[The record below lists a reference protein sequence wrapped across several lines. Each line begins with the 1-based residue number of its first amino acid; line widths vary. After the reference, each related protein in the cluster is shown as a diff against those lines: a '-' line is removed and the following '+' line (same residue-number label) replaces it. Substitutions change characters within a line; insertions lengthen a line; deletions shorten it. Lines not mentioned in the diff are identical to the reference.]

1 MTYTVLARR
10 YRSQDFDEVIGQE
23 AIARTLRRAID
34 TNRVAHAFLFTGTRG
49 VGKTSMARIFA
60 KALNV
65 TADLRDAEEIAKAIM
80 LGSDIDVIEIDGA
93 SNRGVDEAR
102 DLIANCIYRPAR
114 CPYKIYII
122 DEVHMLTREAFNA
135 LLKTMEEP
143 PAHVKF
149 ILCTTEPHR
158 VPATIQSRC
167 QRFDF
172 RMIPTKRIAEH
183 LREVLKREKIK
194 ADERVVLAVA
204 RLGRGSMRDALS
216 LLDRLLSEGEK
227 AITEEMLAQTL
238 GLPDH
243 SLVDA
248 FVTAVG
254 DGEPAAA
261 LAQMNEMLNRG
272 VSPDQ
277 FIEVVVDRL
286 RLLMLACACGVES
299 ELLELADD
307 ERAEIA
313 AQAEQF
319 DAPALVYMI
328 ALLENVQRSL
338 KQSVTGQAL
347 LEAAVVR
354 LALSEKFAD
363 AAMLL
368 RGGALPRTASA
379 SGAAA
384 AETAQKKNTAS
395 GDQPPRLSDLAS
407 SARRAAEPLRA
418 ESAAAGA
425 PDPSPPVAAA
435 GRDAEGAWPE
445 VQRRA
450 HQNARLSTVID
461 HLTWN
466 ERLDGST
473 LVLTLDDASMLAFAR
488 TCLPGLEKQF
498 AEVLGRSVKVE
509 LSVAPGAREQESP
522 RQEAAASAAE
532 IEAAAQIPLV
542 RKAMDLLDARIV
554 GVESTRRSPGD

>member
-1 MTYTVLARR
+1 MAYTVLARR

-23 AIARTLRRAID
+23 TIARTLRRAIE

-65 TADLRDAEEIAKAIM
+65 TPELRDADAIAAAIM
-80 LGSDIDVIEIDGA
+80 LGNDIDVIEIDGA

-102 DLIANCIYRPAR
+102 ELIANCIYRPTR

-149 ILCTTEPHR
+149 ILCTTEPHK

-227 AITEEMLAQTL
+227 SITEEMLGQTL

-243 SLVDA
+243 ALVDQ
-248 FVTAVG
+248 FITAVG
-254 DGEPAAA
+254 DGDPAAA

-277 FIEVVVDRL
+277 FIEVVIDRL

-299 ELLELADD
+299 DLLELAED
-307 ERAEIA
+307 ERAETA
-313 AQAEQF
+313 AQAERF
-319 DAPALVYMI
+319 EAPALVYMI
-328 ALLENVQRSL
+328 ALLENVQRSI
-338 KQSVTGQAL
+338 KQSVTGPAL
-347 LEAAVVR
+347 LDAAVVR

-363 AAMLL
+363 AAALL
-368 RGGALPRTASA
+368 RAGGAG
-379 SGAAA
+379 GAAP
-384 AETAQKKNTAS
+384 QKKSPA
-395 GDQPPRLSDLAS
+395 GGERPARLSDLAAA
-407 SARRAAEPLRA
+407 SAARLPGAAPALPDAAGQAAAE
-418 ESAAAGA
+418 SVQT
-425 PDPSPPVAAA
+425 DPPAIW
-435 GRDAEGAWPE
+435 EQ
-445 VQRRA
+445 VQNQA
-450 HQNARLSTVID
+450 HQNPRLSTVID
-461 HLTWN
+461 HLSWDQ
-466 ERLDGST
+466 RLDGPSIT
-473 LVLTLDDASMLAFAR
+473 LSLDDASMLAFAR
-488 TCLPGLEKQF
+488 TSLGALERLF
-498 AEVLGRSVKVE
+498 AGAIGRPTKVE
-509 LSVAPGAREQESP
+509 LVTAAGARVEQSP
-522 RQEAAASAAE
+522 RSQAAASAAE
-532 IEAAAQIPLV
+532 LEAAAQIPIV
-542 RKAMDLLDARIV
+542 RKAMDLLEARIV
-554 GVESTRRSPGD
+554 GVEKAPRPKRT

>member
-1 MTYTVLARR
+1 MAYTVLARR

-65 TADLRDAEEIAKAIM
+65 TPELRDAEEIARAIM
-80 LGSDIDVIEIDGA
+80 LGNDIDVIEIDGA
-93 SNRGVDEAR
+93 SNRSVDEAR

-149 ILCTTEPHR
+149 ILCTTEPHK

-183 LREVLKREKIK
+183 LRDVLKRENVK
-194 ADERVVLAVA
+194 AEERVVLAVA

-216 LLDRLLSEGEK
+216 LLDRLLSEGE
-227 AITEEMLAQTL
+227 ATITEEMLAQTL

-243 SLVDA
+243 SLVDQ

-254 DGEPAAA
+254 DGDPAMA
-261 LAQMNEMLNRG
+261 LGQMNEMLNRG

-286 RLLMLACACGVES
+286 RLLMLASACGVES
-299 ELLELADD
+299 DLLELSEA
-307 ERAEIA
+307 EQAEIA
-313 AQAEQF
+313 AQAERF

-328 ALLENVQRSL
+328 VLLENVQRSL

-368 RGGALPRTASA
+368 RGASA
-379 SGAAA
+379 PRAGAGAGA
-384 AETAQKKNTAS
+384 PAEAAQKKNTG
-395 GDQPPRLSDLAS
+395 GDERPPRLSDLAA
-407 SARRAAEPLRA
+407 SARRAAEPPRG
-418 ESAAAGA
+418 ESAPA
-425 PDPSPPVAAA
+425 PGSGEVSATDDAAA
-435 GRDAEGAWPE
+435 DAATIWTR
-445 VQRRA
+445 VQSAA
-450 HQNARLSTVID
+450 HQNPRLSTVID
-461 HLTWN
+461 HLTWDQ
-466 ERLDGST
+466 RLDGPSI
-473 LVLTLDDASMLAFAR
+473 VLQLDDASMLAFAR
-488 TCLPGLEKQF
+488 TCLEGLEKQF
-498 AEVLGRSVKVE
+498 AMALRRPVKVE
-509 LSVAPGAREQESP
+509 LSVSPGARAAEPP
-522 RQEAAASAAE
+522 RHEAAASAAD

-542 RKAMDLLDARIV
+542 RKAMDLLNARIV
-554 GVESTRRSPGD
+554 AVEPASRSPKP

>member
-1 MTYTVLARR
+1 MAYTVLARR

-23 AIARTLRRAID
+23 AIARTLRRAIE

-65 TADLRDAEEIAKAIM
+65 TPELHDAEAIGQAIM
-80 LGSDIDVIEIDGA
+80 LGNDIDVIEIDGA

-102 DLIANCIYRPAR
+102 ELIANCIYRPAR

-143 PAHVKF
+143 PSHVKF

-172 RMIPTKRIAEH
+172 RMIPMKRIAEH
-183 LREVLKREKIK
+183 LRDVLKREKVK

-204 RLGRGSMRDALS
+204 RQGRGSMRDALS

-243 SLVDA
+243 ALVDR
-248 FVTAVG
+248 FVEAVG
-254 DGEPAAA
+254 GGDAAAA
-261 LAQMNEMLNRG
+261 LAQLNEMLNRG
-272 VSPDQ
+272 GSPDQ
-277 FIEVVVDRL
+277 FIEVVIDRL
-286 RLLMLACACGVES
+286 RLLMLACACGIES
-299 ELLELADD
+299 DLLELADE
-307 ERAEIA
+307 ERREIA
-313 AQAEQF
+313 SQAQRF

-328 ALLENVQRSL
+328 ALLENVQRAI
-338 KQSVTGQAL
+338 KQSVPGRAL
-347 LEAAVVR
+347 LDAAVVR

-363 AAMLL
+363 AAALL
-368 RGGALPRTASA
+368 DAGKAGGPAP
-379 SGAAA
+379 
-384 AETAQKKNTAS
+384 QKKSPAG
-395 GDQPPRLSDLAS
+395 GDAPPRLSDLAAN
-407 SARRAAEPLRA
+407 SAAKSPAEARIAPASAEPV
-418 ESAAAGA
+418 AAGA
-425 PDPSPPVAAA
+425 ASADPQAIWRHVLEA
-435 GRDAEGAWPE
+435 
-445 VQRRA
+445 A

-461 HLTWN
+461 HLAWDG
-466 ERLDGST
+466 RLDGPSVA
-473 LVLTLDDASMLAFAR
+473 LALDDASMLTFAR
-488 TCLPGLEKQF
+488 TSLGALERLF
-498 AEVLGRSVKVE
+498 GAALGRPAKVE
-509 LSVAPGAREQESP
+509 LLVPAAAREDGPPCTESSS
-522 RQEAAASAAE
+522 SAAE
-532 IEAAAQIPLV
+532 LEAAAQIPLV
-542 RKAMDLLDARIV
+542 RKAMDLLEARIV
-554 GVESTRRSPGD
+554 GVEPARRLHKI